1 VTTVNEVN
9 AVNEVSEASE
19 VNEASDQS
27 LYQRLGG
34 YDAIAAASDDLL
46 SRLQADPRIKDFWKG
61 ASADNRR
68 KARQLIV
75 DYMVE
80 AAGGPAYYMGRDM
93 KKAHAGMRISAADWT
108 VFMEHSAATLD
119 HFQVPQREREDV
131 LGFFNSLR
139 GDVVELP

>member
-1 VTTVNEVN
+1 VWDVTTGNVAN
-9 AVNEVSEASE
+9 
-19 VNEASDQS
+19 DQS

-34 YDAIAAASDDLL
+34 YDAVAAATDDLL
-46 SRLQADPRIKDFWKG
+46 ARLQGDPRIKDFWKG

-80 AAGGPAYYMGRDM
+80 AAGGPAFYVGRDM
-93 KKAHAGMRISAADWT
+93 KTAHAGMQISDADWT

-119 HFQVPQREREDV
+119 HFEVPPREREDV
-131 LGFFNSLR
+131 LDFFSSLK
-139 GDVVELP
+139 GEIVEKV